1 MKHYLNAT
9 LSRSLVAASVAIAL
23 HLIAASATAQTAA
36 PTTANKLATAVA
48 DAPASTMPASARLAL
63 PGDNH
68 RWLEPLVGQ
77 WQVEM
82 RVFFAPGQAPLVS
95 KELTAT
101 RSWILGGRYLRE
113 ELSGVFAGN
122 PSNRIATLG
131 FNNLDERWEL
141 STIDTFEP
149 GMMAYASTSRGTA
162 SRFELRGES
171 TEAGMGAVAT
181 GRKRDL
187 RFEFEVVDGNKNMQK
202 IYLKYPGQPEMLFV
216 EQIFTRKR

>member
-1 MKHYLNAT
+1 MKNHLNTNQLAHCI
-9 LSRSLVAASVAIAL
+9 AASVC
-23 HLIAASATAQTAA
+23 AASNLMGMTALAQTSSSGPIVAATA
-36 PTTANKLATAVA
+36 
-48 DAPASTMPASARLAL
+48 TMPASARLAL
-63 PGDNH
+63 PGENH

-77 WQVEM
+77 WNVEM

-95 KELTAT
+95 KEMTAT
-101 RSWILGGRYLRE
+101 RSWILGGRYLLE

-149 GMMAYASTSRGTA
+149 GQMVYTGAVRGSA
-162 SRFELRGES
+162 NRFELRGES
-171 TEAGMGAVAT
+171 TEAGMGASPT
-181 GRKRDL
+181 GRKREL
-187 RFEFEVVDGNKNMQK
+187 RYAFEIMDADKNIQK
-202 IYLKYPGQPEMLFV
+202 IYLKYPAQPEMLFV